1 MKIAVPVANGML
13 CMHFGHAPEFVVLTV
28 DDSTKIITSSET
40 LVAPE
45 HEPGLLPKWLGEKG
59 VNAIIAGGMGSRAQA
74 LFSERGITV
83 VTGAAA
89 GKPED
94 IVREYLAGTL
104 TCGANVCDH

>member
-13 CMHFGHAPEFVVLTV
+13 CMHFGHAPEFVVVAV
-28 DDSTKIITSSET
+28 DDAAKTITSSET

-74 LFSERGITV
+74 LFKERGIAV
-83 VTGAAA
+83 LTGAAA

-94 IVREYLAGTL
+94 VVREYLAGTL
-104 TCGANVCDH
+104 VCGANVCDH

>member
-1 MKIAVPVANGML
+1 MKIAVPVANGLL
-13 CMHFGHAPEFVVLTV
+13 CMHFGHAPEFVVVTV
-28 DDSTKIITSSET
+28 DDTTRIITSSET

-83 VTGAAA
+83 YRTDRDGTVTLLL
-89 GKPED
+89 D
-94 IVREYLAGTL
+94 GTS
-104 TCGANVCDH
+104 VSVIK

>member
-59 VNAIIAGGMGSRAQA
+59 VNAIIAGGMGSRAQV
-74 LFSERGITV
+74 LFKERGITV
-83 VTGAAA
+83 LTGAAT
-89 GKPED
+89 GTPED
-94 IVREYLAGTL
+94 VVHEYLAGTL

>member
-59 VNAIIAGGMGSRAQA
+59 RQ
-74 LFSERGITV
+74 
-83 VTGAAA
+83 
-89 GKPED
+89 
-94 IVREYLAGTL
+94 
-104 TCGANVCDH
+104 CDHRRRNGVARPGAFQ